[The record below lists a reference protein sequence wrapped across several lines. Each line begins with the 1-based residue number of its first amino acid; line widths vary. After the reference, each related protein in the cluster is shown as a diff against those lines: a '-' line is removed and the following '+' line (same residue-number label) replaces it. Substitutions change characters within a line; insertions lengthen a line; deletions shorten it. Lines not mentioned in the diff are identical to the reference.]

1 MNTNILNIIHAFFI
15 ITRRKNAIIYNIL
28 ANYIGNKIVCLEIG
42 VAAALISTIVHE
54 MDTGFLSSF

>member
-54 MDTGFLSSF
+54 MDTRFLSSF